1 MTFVPVMW
9 TIWGVLVVIL
19 AALYVY
25 RSRLTRDEDDQ
36 IILDDSFDN
45 VKNEQAAIVEKV
57 NKVEPLVRV
66 FLWLVGAMTVF
77 VIVYYIRDILVQL
90 RLIG

>member
-9 TIWGVLVVIL
+9 TIWGVLVVLL
-19 AALYVY
+19 AALYIY

-36 IILDDSFDN
+36 VILDDSFDN

-57 NKVEPLVRV
+57 KKIEPVLRA
-66 FLWLVGAMTVF
+66 FLWLVGAMTLF
-77 VIVYYIRDILVQL
+77 VIVYYIRDIFLQL
-90 RLIG
+90 SV